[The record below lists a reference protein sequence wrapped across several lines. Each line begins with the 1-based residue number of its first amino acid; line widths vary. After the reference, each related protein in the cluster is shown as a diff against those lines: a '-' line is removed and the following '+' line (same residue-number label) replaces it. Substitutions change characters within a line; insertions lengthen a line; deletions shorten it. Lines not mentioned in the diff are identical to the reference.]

1 MYLHKNIQN
10 LVFKEQNNIQKLVY
24 NIQKLVFNPFCVA
37 IIC

>member
-1 MYLHKNIQN
+1 MYLHKNIQK
-10 LVFKEQNNIQKLVY
+10 LVFKEQN